1 MAIAAGASV
10 HHHHCA
16 DSRLMRIVCGRVR
29 MCHMHPCRCPRL
41 VRICR
46 HPGTVLRLYY
56 WWSQKPLTFAL
67 SMFFFLRA
75 QPKIDTVL
83 AKIRSLKMVNKSAFG
98 CAQCSIL
105 NAHQKYNLANYSP
118 SGGVLQAAVSA
129 RLQIFGFDAGRGT
142 PQSLLV
148 WFFEFDSISS
158 LIAAPC
164 EYAFIMA
171 A

>member
-1 MAIAAGASV
+1 MWPGANVSYAPLPLSPIGKDLSASRHRVAIV
-10 HHHHCA
+10 
-16 DSRLMRIVCGRVR
+16 L
-29 MCHMHPCRCPRL
+29 L
-41 VRICR
+41 VVTK
-46 HPGTVLRLYY
+46 TVNIY
-56 WWSQKPLTFAL
+56 FINV
-67 SMFFFLRA
+67 FFLRA